1 MADSQYPL
9 NSPVDYN
16 YRVVSYTV
24 QVVYIE
30 LNSYANIAASLF
42 TANNRL
48 VENKN
53 YILQGEEYAL
63 WLSDDYLIEWVR
75 IQIEKDALVHH

>member
-1 MADSQYPL
+1 MTDSKYPL

-16 YRVVSYTV
+16 YRVVSYTI

-42 TANNRL
+42 TADGSL
-48 VENKN
+48 VDNKN
-53 YILQGEEYAL
+53 YILKGEEYDL

-75 IQIEKDALVHH
+75 LQIEKEGLVHH

>member
-1 MADSQYPL
+1 MSESQYPL

-30 LNSYANIAASLF
+30 LNSYATIAASLF
-42 TANNRL
+42 TADNHL

-53 YILQGEEYAL
+53 YLLQGEEYQL
-63 WLSDDYLIEWVR
+63 WLSDSYLIEWVR
-75 IQIEKDALVHH
+75 IQIEKEGLVHH